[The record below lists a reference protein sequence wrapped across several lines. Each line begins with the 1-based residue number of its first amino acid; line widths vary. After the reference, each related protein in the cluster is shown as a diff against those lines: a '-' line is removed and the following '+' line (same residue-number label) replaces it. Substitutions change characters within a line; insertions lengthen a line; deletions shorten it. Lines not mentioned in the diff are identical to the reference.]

1 MKNLRDVDVRGKR
14 VLVRCDF
21 NVPIFEDG
29 KSDDDFRIKITIPT
43 IEYLHNSG
51 AKVVLMSH
59 FGDAGRDMAYSLAP
73 MAKKLSEYLNM
84 EVRFSPEAIG
94 PEAEKMVSEM
104 QEGEVILLENVRFYE
119 GEKKNDPVFARQL
132 ANLGD
137 IFVQDGFGVCH
148 RAHASVV
155 AIAEILPAYPGFL
168 VEKELKVLSK
178 AMDNP
183 ERPFVAIT
191 GGVKISSKMKL
202 IEKLLQKADHVLVGG
217 KIANTIL
224 IVKGICV
231 RDKWS
236 EEENKLKEVA
246 DKIDLTS
253 QKLHLPVDGVIAL
266 SGLNEEYSRIGAVGT
281 LRNEEDIFD
290 IGPMTVENFKDVIKE
305 AKTIIW
311 NGPLGFAEKEEFRK
325 GTMEIIKAVAG
336 AEAYTIVGGGETVEI
351 IRQEKMEGSFDHVSS
366 GGGAMLNFISGEELP
381 GIRVLENN

>member
-1 MKNLRDVDVRGKR
+1 
-14 VLVRCDF
+14 
-21 NVPIFEDG
+21 
-29 KSDDDFRIKITIPT
+29 
-43 IEYLHNSG
+43 
-51 AKVVLMSH
+51 
-59 FGDAGRDMAYSLAP
+59 
-73 MAKKLSEYLNM
+73 
-84 EVRFSPEAIG
+84 
-94 PEAEKMVSEM
+94 
-104 QEGEVILLENVRFYE
+104 
-119 GEKKNDPVFARQL
+119 
-132 ANLGD
+132 
-137 IFVQDGFGVCH
+137 
-148 RAHASVV
+148 
-155 AIAEILPAYPGFL
+155 
-168 VEKELKVLSK
+168 
-178 AMDNP
+178 MDNP

-191 GGVKISSKMKL
+191 GGVKISSKIKL

-253 QKLHLPVDGVIAL
+253 PKLHLPVDGVISL

-325 GTMEIIKAVAG
+325 GTMEIIKAVAE

-351 IRQEKMEGSFDHVSS
+351 IRQEKMEESFDHVSS

-381 GIRVLENN
+381 GIKALENN